1 MSTMS
6 SKDRDVEVADAD
18 RSPRE
23 KPRRSKS
30 ERKDRKERKERDR
43 DRDRERDKDYDRE
56 RRRHRTSRSS
66 RSKLS
71 EVGSDTISHTSSR
84 RHRHRR
90 DRDHDD
96 PHRHHHRDRAASTSD
111 LASSDMARTSTA
123 ATSILS
129 ERISRPYPSFSK
141 AHSKEAI
148 ISRDSLAIPRYPSPS
163 PSPSPE
169 PAEPGASS
177 DAEDAEA
184 PESPK
189 SPVST
194 GKADSPPSPPRT
206 DLDGDK
212 KPEEGTVK
220 EEIPEEESAKE
231 EPAVEEAPEETPGTE
246 TPKVE
251 MPRVDTP
258 TEDIPAEEDGLH
270 RSKSRSST
278 LSRSASR
285 NEERSRVSRRS
296 ASSSQATYVK
306 SSAIRSRDKL
316 RPESRTSSSSRP
328 SAKRTSSTRSVK
340 RPEVEGAESSPSSAQ
355 DSSPKTPTQTPFPSV
370 YPETKSGTPS
380 AIDVQDIGSSL
391 HSKTATP
398 ASAFAA
404 PPPPPPPPGLDI
416 QDVPRVDYLLQNGG
430 LAYPAPKNF
439 LSVLPRQNGT
449 RPSNPPL
456 AGADT
461 LFAPF
466 FNLLEQYNT
475 VLNKQ
480 GSIAVATGHR
490 SVARRLLDRLENVFS
505 RDLPPHGCTCIM
517 CDNSHEIHQGLN
529 WGDVLEWVSGRIELP
544 QWPPFDLAEIG
555 TKAAEISA
563 DVPPRP
569 ASPVKLDPD
578 IAEEFREHYLRQSK
592 KVRSA
597 VDRWLSN
604 TGETPVPPPQEVDDE
619 TLSFAILTNLD
630 PEDRPY
636 FNALMTGSKELR
648 SPVRAPTP
656 GHRPR
661 TDFLIKTGLALQR
674 LYRLPQVPRD
684 AESATYLIKNSH
696 THDLLVALSNINNS
710 EWEILISGRFD
721 GFLWSGADDDTLHT
735 PNPESRGPTPA
746 GGYYHTRTMS
756 PGPRASSVYSS
767 RNTTPFSVYSRG
779 TTPASFVSLSSS
791 GAPSGRQPVSND
803 EEMEMAVLAEIERDI
818 YKGMEQLEDAFEKLH
833 HRAELVRTALR
844 QRGVGLMQNLQNR
857 RRIDI
862 LSGPSSGNSQTSGYE
877 RPPWAESDRDPGSD
891 DDWAFDEADIMPDD
905 SASNISSSRHRRPKR
920 RTERRT
926 PAPIDEE
933 DEG

>member
-1 MSTMS
+1 MS

-30 ERKDRKERKERDR
+30 ERKDRKERKDRDR

-90 DRDHDD
+90 DRDDD
-96 PHRHHHRDRAASTSD
+96 DHHRHHHRDRAASTSD

-148 ISRDSLAIPRYPSPS
+148 VSRDSLAIPRYPSPS
-163 PSPSPE
+163 PSPSPSPE
-169 PAEPGASS
+169 PAEPG
-177 DAEDAEA
+177 DAA

-189 SPVST
+189 SP
-194 GKADSPPSPPRT
+194 
-206 DLDGDK
+206 
-212 KPEEGTVK
+212 
-220 EEIPEEESAKE
+220 E
-231 EPAVEEAPEETPGTE
+231 EPAEEEHPAEEAPEETPGAE

-258 TEDIPAEEDGLH
+258 TEGIPAEEDGLH

-380 AIDVQDIGSSL
+380 VIDVQDISNL

-398 ASAFAA
+398 ASTFAA

-456 AGADT
+456 TGTDT

-555 TKAAEISA
+555 TKAAEVSA

-604 TGETPVPPPQEVDDE
+604 TGETPVPPPSEVDDE

-630 PEDRPY
+630 PDDRPY
-636 FNALMTGSKELR
+636 FNAIMSGSKELR
-648 SPVRAPTP
+648 TSVRAPTP

-721 GFLWSGADDDTLHT
+721 GFLWSGADDDTMHT

-791 GAPSGRQPVSND
+791 GAPSNRQAVSND
-803 EEMEMAVLAEIERDI
+803 EEMEMAVIAEIERDI

-844 QRGVGLMQNLQNR
+844 QRGAGLMQNLQNR

-877 RPPWAESDRDPGSD
+877 RPPWAGSDRDPGSD
-891 DDWAFDEADIMPDD
+891 EDWAFDEADIMPDD